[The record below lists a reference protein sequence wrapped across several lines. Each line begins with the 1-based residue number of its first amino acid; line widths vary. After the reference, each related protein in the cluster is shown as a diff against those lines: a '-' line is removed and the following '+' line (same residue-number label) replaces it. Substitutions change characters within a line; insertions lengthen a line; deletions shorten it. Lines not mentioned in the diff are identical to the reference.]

1 MDVQLQK
8 QTRSPVYVGQA
19 ARRIIALR
27 RAAERMLAELESS
40 RLEVV
45 LIPSKVP
52 DCAMRG
58 GMIRAVQEA
67 NPEWYQ
73 DFCSQFTARRRAQC
87 RRCYG
92 RCECSK
98 EERQRLRWR
107 TRPRRLHDTLI
118 KRANTIKGLKELMR
132 GQCETIYAQR
142 LTDFIEQRL
151 VNKRAA

>member
-1 MDVQLQK
+1 MSAQFAKVK
-8 QTRSPVYVGQA
+8 QPVYVGQA
-19 ARRIIALR
+19 ARRIITHR
-27 RAAERMLAELESS
+27 RAAMRMLSELESQ

-45 LIPSKVP
+45 LVPSRDP

-73 DFCSQFTARRRAQC
+73 DFCSQFTAKRRASC
-87 RRCYG
+87 RRCYR
-92 RCECSK
+92 RCQCDK

-118 KRANTIKGLKELMR
+118 KRQDTIRGLRELIKG
-132 GQCETIYAQR
+132 QCVSIYAQR
-142 LTDFIEQRL
+142 LADFIERDNQRQ
-151 VNKRAA
+151 AA